1 MQLSVVDKKGQAAD
15 EGMDK
20 IRELLFGQQ
29 LQGINEQLTR
39 LEAHLENGIGQLRD
53 ELRKAT
59 SQEAAAR
66 EKDNKALG
74 ERLDQLETELAGEL
88 QSLRAQTGQ
97 RFDDL
102 DTQVSSQH
110 KELFGAL
117 DKEGD
122 RLQREKVGREA
133 MSDLL
138 LKLASSLREGK
149 G

>member
-74 ERLDQLETELAGEL
+74 ERLDHLEAEFAGEL